1 MDPRNQQRLITVQ
14 IVYNKLKIDAQMTV
28 AKERLSQVFQIC
40 ISKRRLKIFSM
51 IRHSYFRYHKSCMDN
66 FMNKKLSAVI
76 KENAYDL
83 AFSELASEISES
95 LIKDQSAFY
104 TTQLL
109 TKYRGYLAK
118 QGVQNVGSY
127 RSGRL
132 QKRLL
137 DHFGT
142 DIQIVA
148 QKGKASL
155 VCSANIT
162 VWEMCALAAKL
173 QGELDKSE
181 TQTESDESD
190 EDTAEDAKKSPAL
203 VRSDLFAVAKHL
215 RGKMKEKEKE
225 SRSENDSLEIT
236 YEAASEIIPD
246 DLYNHLAWIMYN
258 SGAELSETGRVILP
272 EHQDRKVVSVAQE
285 LMANTTTMP
294 MPMHVGLSLY
304 ILKQTGSKELVRIL
318 NKFGLAIS
326 YDDAQRYIS
335 TDAHEVDL
343 QTIENGVFIP
353 SEIVPGRFTQC
364 VLDNLDIHENTKD
377 GSTLHATSHAILQYP
392 DDNSTSRSS
401 VSVPLEKRR
410 RKTVEESESMT
421 VTETDV
427 SLKDRREARSVSGV
441 PLASQQGQPTSLIA
455 DEHFVWTL
463 IRLLVS
469 RDDGDTTAPTWNEFH
484 EILSGNEAPKP
495 RTVIGYGPLFPQSPT
510 DPAVVQASLD
520 YFMLLTRKLG
530 QDTTVVTADQAIY
543 DIVKGK

>member
-1 MDPRNQQRLITVQ
+1 
-14 IVYNKLKIDAQMTV
+14 
-28 AKERLSQVFQIC
+28 
-40 ISKRRLKIFSM
+40 
-51 IRHSYFRYHKSCMDN
+51 
-66 FMNKKLSAVI
+66 MNKKLSAVI

-83 AFSELASEISES
+83 AFSELASQISES

-109 TKYRGYLAK
+109 KKYHGYLAK

-127 RSGRL
+127 QSGRL
-132 QKRLL
+132 QRRLL

-155 VCSANIT
+155 VCSVNIT
-162 VWEMCALAAKL
+162 VREMCALAAKVR
-173 QGELDKSE
+173 GELDKSE
-181 TQTESDESD
+181 TQTESDESN

-203 VRSDLFAVAKHL
+203 VQSDLFAVAKYL

-236 YEAASEIIPD
+236 YEAASETIPD
-246 DLYNHLAWIMYN
+246 NLYNHLAWIMYN
-258 SGAELSETGRVILP
+258 SGAEISETGRVTLP

-304 ILKQTGSKELVRIL
+304 ILKETGSKELVQIL
-318 NKFGLAIS
+318 NKFGHAIS

-335 TDAHEVDL
+335 TQAFQVDL
-343 QTIENGVFIP
+343 QTTENGVFIP
-353 SEIVPGRFTQC
+353 SEIVPGRFTEC
-364 VLDNLDIHENTKD
+364 VLDNLNFLENTKD
-377 GSTLHATSHAILQYP
+377 GSTLHATSHAIIQYP
-392 DDNSTSRSS
+392 EDNSTSRSS
-401 VSVPLEKRR
+401 VL
-410 RKTVEESESMT
+410 ESESMT

-441 PLASQQGQPTSLIA
+441 PLASQQGQPTSVIA

-463 IRLLVS
+463 IHLLVS
-469 RDDGDTTAPTWNEFH
+469 RDDGDATAPTWNEFH
-484 EILSGNEAPKP
+484 EISSGNEASKP
-495 RTVIGYGPLFPQSPT
+495 RTLTGYGPLFPQSPT
-510 DPAVVQASLD
+510 DPAVVQTSLD

-543 DIVKGK
+543 DIVKETFFSNVAIDFIRFY